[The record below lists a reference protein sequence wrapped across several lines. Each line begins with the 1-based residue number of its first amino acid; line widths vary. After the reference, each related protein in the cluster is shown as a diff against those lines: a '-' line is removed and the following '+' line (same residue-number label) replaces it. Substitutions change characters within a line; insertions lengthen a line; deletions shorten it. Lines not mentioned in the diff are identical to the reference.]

1 MAATPPDEPS
11 QPPAPPPAPVAAP
24 LPAPVP
30 AGGPA
35 APQADAGD
43 APPRPRSPGA
53 LVVLAVLAVGYT
65 LWAAQDIVLPVLLA
79 MFFALVGNPVMRV
92 LRRLYL
98 PRFLAAL
105 LVMGG
110 GIAGGALLGQ
120 QLLAPAVDWMQ
131 EAPRQMRQLGRELS
145 ELVKPVQEANRVA
158 EDIARQASGDGGRKV
173 EVVRTQPDDPYAL
186 VTRAPRAIGGVLAVV
201 LLTFFFMVFGE
212 DLQRRAIAL
221 LPDRQRQ
228 RITVEIMQS
237 IERDLSR
244 YVLTISLINAGVG
257 LLLAA
262 VLHWGL
268 GIAAAEALLWGTVAM
283 LLNFAP
289 YVGPAIGVVVM
300 LAMGFVTWDEVGRAV
315 LPAAIYLGLHTLEG
329 QLVTPLVLG
338 QRMQLS
344 PLVLILAL
352 LVFGWLWGIIGLL
365 LAVPLLVCVKRVLA
379 RIDGMG
385 GWARLLE

>member
-1 MAATPPDEPS
+1 MPTPDPAPAGATPPLPS
-11 QPPAPPPAPVAAP
+11 QAPTPAPAGSATPPAQAPAPPPA
-24 LPAPVP
+24 
-30 AGGPA
+30 G
-35 APQADAGD
+35 
-43 APPRPRSPGA
+43 PRPRAPTA
-53 LVVLAVLAVGYT
+53 LVVLATLAVGYT
-65 LWAAQDIVLPVLLA
+65 LWAAQGVVLPVLLA
-79 MFFALVGNPVMRV
+79 MFLALVGNPVIRL

-105 LVMGG
+105 LVLVG
-110 GIAGGALLGQ
+110 GIAGAGLLGQ

-131 EAPRQMRQLGRELS
+131 EAPRQMRQVGRELS

-158 EDIARQASGDGGRKV
+158 EDIARQASGGGGRKID
-173 EVVRTQPDDPYAL
+173 VVRTVPDDPYAL
-186 VTRAPRAIGGVLAVV
+186 LTQAPKAVGGVLAVV

-221 LPDRQRQ
+221 LPTRQRQ
-228 RITVEIMQS
+228 RITVEIMQA

-244 YVLTISLINAGVG
+244 YVLTISLINAGLG

-262 VLHWGL
+262 VLHFAL
-268 GIAAAEALLWGTVAM
+268 GVDVPEALLWGTITT

-289 YVGPAIGVVVM
+289 YVGPAIGVVLM
-300 LAMGFVTWDEVGRAV
+300 LAMGFVTWDEVGPSL
-315 LPAAIYLGLHTLEG
+315 LPAALYLGLHTLEG

-352 LVFGWLWGIIGLL
+352 LVFGWLWGIPGLL

-379 RIDGMG
+379 RIDGLQ

>member
-1 MAATPPDEPS
+1 MGASPDASPVPSAADGDPGG
-11 QPPAPPPAPVAAP
+11 PAPPP
-24 LPAPVP
+24 
-30 AGGPA
+30 PA
-35 APQADAGD
+35 APPV
-43 APPRPRSPGA
+43 PPRPRAPGA
-53 LVVLAVLAVGYT
+53 VVVLAILAVGYT
-65 LWAAQDIVLPVLLA
+65 LWAAQGVVLPVLLA
-79 MFFALVGNPVMRV
+79 MFLALVGNPVIRG
-92 LRRLYL
+92 LRRLYV
-98 PRFLAAL
+98 PRALAAL
-105 LVMGG
+105 LVLVG
-110 GIAGGALLGQ
+110 GIAGAGLLGQ

-131 EAPRQMRQLGRELS
+131 EAPRQMRQVGRELS
-145 ELVKPVQEANRVA
+145 ELVKPVHEANRVA
-158 EDIARQASGDGGRKV
+158 EDIARQASGEGGRKV
-173 EVVRTQPDDPYAL
+173 EVVRTVPDDPYAL
-186 VTRAPRAIGGVLAVV
+186 LTRAPKALGGVLAVV

-221 LPDRQRQ
+221 LPTRQRQ
-228 RITVEIMQS
+228 KITVEIMQA

-244 YVLTISLINAGVG
+244 YVFTITLINAAVG

-262 VLHWGL
+262 VLHFAL
-268 GIAAAEALLWGTVAM
+268 GVEVPEALLWGTIAT

-289 YVGPAIGVVVM
+289 YVGPAIGVALM
-300 LAMGFVTWDEVGRAV
+300 LAMGFVTWDEVGPSL

-352 LVFGWLWGIIGLL
+352 VLFGWVWGIVGLL

-379 RIDGMG
+379 RIDGMH

>member
-1 MAATPPDEPS
+1 MASEVQDPPAGPAGDTAGVAGAARGVAPAAAGPGAATEPP
-11 QPPAPPPAPVAAP
+11 V
-24 LPAPVP
+24 
-30 AGGPA
+30 
-35 APQADAGD
+35 
-43 APPRPRSPGA
+43 RPRAPGA
-53 LVVLAVLAVGYT
+53 VLVLAALAIGYT
-65 LWAAQDIVLPVLLA
+65 LWAAQDVVLPVLLS
-79 MFFALVGNPVMRV
+79 MFFALVGNPLIRV

-105 LVMGG
+105 LVLVG
-110 GIAGGALLGQ
+110 GIAGAGLLGQ

-131 EAPRQMRQLGRELS
+131 EAPRQMRQVGREFR

-158 EDIARQASGDGGRKV
+158 EDIARQASAGGGREV
-173 EVVRTQPDDPYAL
+173 EVVRTQPDDPYAML
-186 VTRAPRAIGGVLAVV
+186 TRAPRVIGGVLAVV

-221 LPDRQRQ
+221 LPTRQRQ
-228 RITVEIMQS
+228 KITVEIMQS

-244 YVLTISLINAGVG
+244 YVLTITLINAGVG
-257 LLLAA
+257 LVLAA

-268 GIAAAEALLWGTVAM
+268 GIEGPEALLWGTIAM

-289 YVGPAIGVVVM
+289 YVGPAIGVVLM
-300 LAMGFVTWDEVGRAV
+300 LAMGFVTRDGLGPSL
-315 LPAAIYLGLHTLEG
+315 LPAAVYLGLHTLEG

-365 LAVPLLVCVKRVLA
+365 LAVPMLVCVKRVLA
-379 RIDGMG
+379 RIDGME